1 MRLDIG
7 RQAIVDGLLAE
18 YETYRVLLR
27 SLDAADDTRP
37 TRCAG
42 WTVHD
47 VVAHVV
53 GLASDAFAGRIG
65 RFTPDQQAAMRR
77 DLTPA
82 DLVDELDQA
91 LLVGEPFLRALT
103 DEHWSSDS
111 GAPGLTLGEGLFTL
125 WFDAWV
131 HRDDVRA
138 ALGQGPDHDPGLAA
152 CRSYLRWTLDK
163 QSWTPPTGVDVDA
176 IDDHSF
182 VLAGTG
188 RIPASTVG
196 LDPRV
201 NLYRA

>member
-1 MRLDIG
+1 MTLALERD
-7 RQAIVDGLLAE
+7 AIVDGLLGE
-18 YETYRVLLR
+18 YATYRQLL
-27 SLDAADDTRP
+27 LDLDPVRGSRP
-37 TRCAG
+37 ARCEG

-91 LLVGEPFLRALT
+91 LLLGEPFLRAL
-103 DEHWSSDS
+103 SDADWTRDC
-111 GAPGLTLGEGLFTL
+111 GAAGLTLGEGLFTL

-138 ALGQGPDHDPGLAA
+138 ALGLHPDDGPGLGASRA
-152 CRSYLRWTLDK
+152 YLRWSLAKRD
-163 QSWTPPTGVDVDA
+163 WTPPSSVDLDA
-176 IDDHSF
+176 IDDHTSCSPPP
-182 VLAGTG
+182 AGSPP
-188 RIPASTVG
+188 RASASTR
-196 LDPRV
+196 P
-201 NLYRA
+201 

>member
-1 MRLDIG
+1 MTG
-7 RQAIVDGLLAE
+7 AIERDAVVDGLLGE
-18 YETYRVLLR
+18 YKTYRDLLVG
-27 SLDAADDTRP
+27 LGPADAARP
-37 TRCAG
+37 TRCEG

-53 GLASDAFAGRIG
+53 GLASDAFAGRVG
-65 RFTPDQQAAMRR
+65 RFTPDEQAAMRR

-82 DLVDELDQA
+82 ELADELDQA
-91 LLVGEPFLRALT
+91 LLVGEPFLRAVT
-103 DEHWSSDS
+103 DEQWGRDS

-138 ALGQGPDHDPGLAA
+138 ALGEPPDDGPGLAA
-152 CRSYLRWTLDK
+152 SRAYVRWSLEK
-163 QSWTPPTGVDVDA
+163 QGWTPPAGVDLDA
-176 IDDHSF
+176 IDAHAF

-188 RIPASTVG
+188 RVPASQLG

-201 NLYRA
+201 NLYR